1 MELSRCDAAAVLSAE
16 STSKKVHQICFEGGA
31 ELEAIANAALDSVAK
46 DGIGCI
52 AQLEH
57 AMDKAATGIC
67 RKLLSATL
75 QSEAA
80 KAKCSPKPGERNA
93 GTKSIDVVSMF
104 GPVGTISRTCYYDRE
119 KRRGH
124 YPRDEQMGLE
134 RCMPQVEVAGD
145 EESPQALQ
153 G

>member
-1 MELSRCDAAAVLSAE
+1 MRRRSRPLGRVHLK
-16 STSKKVHQICFEGGA
+16 KKVHQICFEGGA

-46 DGIGCI
+46 DGIGCT

-104 GPVGTISRTCYYDRE
+104 GPVGTISRTYYYDRE